1 MSCAAGRTKS
11 AGSFDYIVVG
21 AGSAGAVIASR
32 LSENRRCRV
41 LLVEAG
47 GRDRSLNIHMPA
59 GALAFHRGPNRH
71 NWFGFTEPQPAMNDR
86 RMYWPT
92 GRGWGGTSSI
102 NGMAY
107 VRGHP
112 YDYDGWAA
120 AGLVDWSYE
129 KLLPYFRR
137 AETNALG
144 ETRYHGGSGPLHVN
158 DSPTWLPLSEAFVT
172 AGEAAGHGRTADFN
186 GERQQGFGKLQM
198 TLHRGRRCSSS
209 TAYLHP
215 ALGRAN
221 LTILSSA
228 LVTRVIFEDG
238 RATGIEWRK
247 GSALRSATATRE
259 VVLSAGTT
267 RSPQLLMLSGIGDPA
282 VLSRLGIPVLADR
295 PEVGRNLQDHVAV
308 QLKWTSPRPV
318 SLYTHLKPH
327 RSILTGIQYILFRTG
342 AARGIGVEANA
353 FVCSRRGLANP
364 DLQLALVNVLMEGVG
379 IAAPRIV
386 RHGFAVSAWHL
397 RPDSRGYVTIASR
410 DPAAHPIVQPNY
422 LTASEEA
429 VALRRAVGLVRDL
442 IAETAFDAYRG
453 EEISPGASVRT
464 DGEIDAFIKANATG
478 LYHPVG
484 TARMGADA
492 ESVVD
497 QRLNVRGVRGLRVAD
512 ASVMPRIV
520 SGNTNAAVVMIAE
533 KAADLI
539 RNSTQA
545 ERTA

>member
-1 MSCAAGRTKS
+1 MSVRMKPTGA
-11 AGSFDYIVVG
+11 FDYIVVG
-21 AGSAGAVIASR
+21 AGSAGSVIAAR
-32 LSENRRCRV
+32 LSEDRRCSV

-47 GRDRSLNIHMPA
+47 RRDRSLNIHMPA
-59 GALAFHRGPNRH
+59 GALAFHRGPNPH
-71 NWFGFTEPQPAMNDR
+71 NWFGFTEPQTEMNGR
-86 RMYWPT
+86 SMYWPS

-112 YDYDGWAA
+112 NDYDGWAA
-120 AGLVDWSYE
+120 TGLHEWSFD

-137 AETNALG
+137 AETNVFG
-144 ETRYHGGSGPLHVN
+144 ETRHHGGSGPLRVS
-158 DSPTWLPLSEAFVT
+158 DSPTWMPLSEAFVK
-172 AGEAAGHGRTADFN
+172 AGEAAGHDRTADFN
-186 GERQQGFGKLQM
+186 GEKQEGFGKLQM

-215 ALGRAN
+215 ALGRSN

-228 LVTRVIFEDG
+228 LVTRIIFEEG
-238 RATGIEWRK
+238 RAAGIEWRRRGAL
-247 GSALRSATATRE
+247 GSSKATKE

-282 VLSRLGIPVLADR
+282 VLGRLDIPIVADR

-327 RSILTGIQYILFRTG
+327 RTVLTGLQYLLFRTG
-342 AARGIGVEANA
+342 AAGGIGVEANA
-353 FVCSRRGLANP
+353 FLRSRPGLDNP

-379 IAAPRIV
+379 IAKPEIV

-397 RPDSRGYVTIASR
+397 RPDSRGNVTLDSR

-422 LTASEEA
+422 LTAPEEA
-429 VALRRAVGLVRDL
+429 LALRRAIGLVRDL
-442 IAETAFDAYRG
+442 IARRSFDDYRG
-453 EEISPGASVRT
+453 EEISPGPSVQT

-484 TARMGADA
+484 TARMGTDAD
-492 ESVVD
+492 SVVD
-497 QRLNVRGVRGLRVAD
+497 EQLNVRGVRGLRVAD
-512 ASVMPRIV
+512 ASIMPRIV

-533 KAADLI
+533 KAVDLI
-539 RNSTQA
+539 RD
-545 ERTA
+545 R